1 MATHDITY
9 PAENANIIA
18 FNPRKKRVRAI
29 LRGLANQRHLTVFES
44 VGLDLRSAPLSEQE
58 LRSAAVSAQKRPI
71 NGLMHKAKRLFLR
84 WQYNWCYRRLQPT
97 RPGVVVCWNGVK
109 GHRFLA
115 LVAAQRQC
123 YSTLYL
129 EEAPLPGRLTVD
141 FTGINYGSSLPR
153 RSDFYQRWL
162 AENPAID
169 ATAWRAMRS
178 GLNARK
184 ASRRHKV
191 KRRPADTDLTR
202 QKYIFCPLQ
211 VPGDSQITVYGDWVK
226 SIDDLI
232 DHLED
237 TADCLPEGWHLRV
250 KEHPSAR
257 ASFTERLSEATRHR
271 IILDNVTDTFEQVA
285 ASRAVLTVNSSVGLE
300 SFFFEKPVLVLGHAF
315 YAFDQIATKVRS
327 REELSEYLAAPEELS
342 FNPVARDAFMSY
354 LAEQHFPCEADI
366 VAGRITLD
374 NIVARD
380 RSRDEL
386 LRQLEADSHQG
397 LS

>member
-1 MATHDITY
+1 MATHHIAY
-9 PAENANIIA
+9 SVENADIIA

-29 LRGLANQRHLTVFES
+29 LRGLASQRKLTVFES
-44 VGLDLRSAPLSEQE
+44 VGLDPRSAPLSEHE
-58 LRSAAVSAQKRPI
+58 LRSAVFSAQKRPI
-71 NGLMHKAKRLFLR
+71 NGLMHTAKRLFLR

-97 RPGVVVCWNGVK
+97 RPGIVVCWNGVK

-115 LVAAQRQC
+115 LVAARRQRH
-123 YSTLYL
+123 STLYL

-141 FTGINYGSSLPR
+141 FAGINYGGSLPR

-169 ATAWRAMRS
+169 STAWRVMRS
-178 GLNARK
+178 GLSARK
-184 ASRRHKV
+184 PSRRQKV
-191 KRRPADTDLTR
+191 KQRPADTELSR
-202 QKYIFCPLQ
+202 QMYIFCPLQ

-226 SIDDLI
+226 SMEDFV
-232 DHLED
+232 DHLE
-237 TADCLPEGWHLRV
+237 TAADCLPEGWHLRV

-257 ASFTERLSEATRHR
+257 VSFTERLSGATRHR
-271 IILDNVTDTFEQVA
+271 IILDNETDTFEQVA

-315 YAFDQIATKVRS
+315 YAFDQLATKVRS
-327 REELSEYLAAPEELS
+327 REELSDYLTAPEELS
-342 FNPVARDAFMSY
+342 FDSVARDAFMSY
-354 LAEQHFPCEADI
+354 LVEQHFPCEVDI

-386 LRQLEADSHQG
+386 LRQLEANPHQG
-397 LS
+397 FS

>member
-1 MATHDITY
+1 MAIHGIAY
-9 PAENANIIA
+9 PVENANIIA

-44 VGLDLRSAPLSEQE
+44 VGLDLRSAPLSEHE
-58 LRSAAVSAQKRPI
+58 LRSAIFSAEKRPI
-71 NGLMHKAKRLFLR
+71 NGLMHTAKRLFLR

-123 YSTLYL
+123 HSTLYL

-141 FTGINYGSSLPR
+141 FSGINYGSSLPR

-162 AENPAID
+162 AGNPAID
-169 ATAWRAMRS
+169 STAWRAMRS

-184 ASRRHKV
+184 TSRRQKV
-191 KRRPADTDLTR
+191 KRRPDDTDLSR
-202 QKYIFCPLQ
+202 QKFIFCPLQ

-232 DHLED
+232 EHLEKA
-237 TADCLPEGWHLRV
+237 ADCLPEGWHLRV

-257 ASFTERLSEATRHR
+257 VSFTERLSEATKHR
-271 IILDNVTDTFEQVA
+271 IILDNETDTFEQVA

-315 YAFDQIATKVRS
+315 YAFDQIATKVHS
-327 REELSEYLAAPEELS
+327 SKQLSEYLAAPEELS
-342 FNPVARDAFMSY
+342 FDPVARDAFMSY
-354 LAEQHFPCEADI
+354 LVEQHFPSETDI
-366 VAGRITLD
+366 VAGKITLD
-374 NIVARD
+374 NILARD

-386 LRQLEADSHQG
+386 LRQLEENHHRGFS
-397 LS
+397 